1 VPLGPAFTA
10 DWEQATKDANTMAAA
25 WAWISDDKFTANLE
39 VSARTQAIITVGRFE
54 DETNLKKA
62 RSRRAG
68 WKAALS
74 SALKRVDFI
83 ALPTMQDLPPKVPLF
98 GGTPL
103 FEVYVLGLQNTSAV
117 NLAGNP
123 ALAIPVPVKDP
134 RVPVTSLQLVGP
146 RLSEAAL
153 LNAGR
158 LVEAAQT
165 PRRQQ
170 SAAVKSARNP

>member
-1 VPLGPAFTA
+1 
-10 DWEQATKDANTMAAA
+10 
-25 WAWISDDKFTANLE
+25 
-39 VSARTQAIITVGRFE
+39 
-54 DETNLKKA
+54 
-62 RSRRAG
+62 
-68 WKAALS
+68 
-74 SALKRVDFI
+74 
-83 ALPTMQDLPPKVPLF
+83 MQDLPPKVPLF